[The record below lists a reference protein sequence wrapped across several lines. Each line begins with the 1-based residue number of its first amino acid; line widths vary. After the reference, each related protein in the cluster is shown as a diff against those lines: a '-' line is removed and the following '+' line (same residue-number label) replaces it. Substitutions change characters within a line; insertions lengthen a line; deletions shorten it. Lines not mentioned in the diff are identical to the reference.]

1 MDINLKQN
9 MTQKITQKMLHY
21 INILQMNHQE
31 LTDYIEQFSLDNPFI
46 DICSNIK
53 DSISN
58 VQIDELN
65 NLSVINYETFNYSGT
80 GEYDSFENLS
90 LPHEETLCENLLSQL
105 LGGNYTNEQHEIFF
119 YIANSLDK
127 NGYFPGGISELSGIF
142 NTDKSVLNNCLDI
155 MKKLDPKGVCAKDLS
170 ECLQLQLNEESTYAI
185 EKVIINNHLDLLA
198 KNDLRK
204 ISKLLNTDIDNV
216 IKAKENIL
224 KLNPRP
230 SQGFSERQT
239 LKYIIPDITIVKFKD
254 HFDIVTND
262 LFQLNINYDYV
273 KYIKNNAS
281 DQQLLNYISHR
292 INEINI
298 LKDNITKR
306 NTTLLKLAE
315 YILES
320 QKNFFLLGKEYLKP
334 CKMKD
339 ASKTIGRSESTV
351 SRTISGKYLQCCHGV
366 FPLGYFFSKSSYT
379 TNQDDNATISSIK
392 SMIKNIID
400 TENKNKPFS
409 DQKISEI
416 LHSQGITISRRTVA
430 QYRDQLSISDCRIRK
445 LY

>member
-1 MDINLKQN
+1 MYKSINQIITMILVSMTVLRTFPCRMKKHFVKIFYLSFRVEIIRMNN
-9 MTQKITQKMLHY
+9 MKY
-21 INILQMNHQE
+21 
-31 LTDYIEQFSLDNPFI
+31 
-46 DICSNIK
+46 
-53 DSISN
+53 
-58 VQIDELN
+58 
-65 NLSVINYETFNYSGT
+65 
-80 GEYDSFENLS
+80 
-90 LPHEETLCENLLSQL
+90 
-105 LGGNYTNEQHEIFF
+105 FF

-127 NGYFPGGISELSGIF
+127 NGYFPGGIIELSGIF
-142 NTDKSVLNNCLDI
+142 NTDKFVLNNCLDI
-155 MKKLDPKGVCAKDLS
+155 MKKPDPKGVCAKDLS
-170 ECLQLQLNEESTYAI
+170 ECLQLQLDEESTYAT
-185 EKVIINNHLDLLA
+185 EKAIINNHLDLLS

-262 LFQLNINYDYV
+262 LFQLNINYDYI
-273 KYIKNNAS
+273 KYIKMNSS
-281 DQQLLNYISHR
+281 DQQLSNYISHK

-320 QKNFFLLGKEYLKP
+320 QKNFFLLGKEHLKP

-339 ASKTIGRSESTV
+339 ASKTPTLSE
-351 SRTISGKYLQCCHGV
+351 I
-366 FPLGYFFSKSSYT
+366 
-379 TNQDDNATISSIK
+379 ISSIK
-392 SMIKNIID
+392 L
-400 TENKNKPFS
+400 E
-409 DQKISEI
+409 
-416 LHSQGITISRRTVA
+416 L
-430 QYRDQLSISDCRIRK
+430 
-445 LY
+445 

>member
-1 MDINLKQN
+1 MD
-9 MTQKITQKMLHY
+9 
-21 INILQMNHQE
+21 
-31 LTDYIEQFSLDNPFI
+31 
-46 DICSNIK
+46 
-53 DSISN
+53 
-58 VQIDELN
+58 
-65 NLSVINYETFNYSGT
+65 
-80 GEYDSFENLS
+80 
-90 LPHEETLCENLLSQL
+90 
-105 LGGNYTNEQHEIFF
+105 
-119 YIANSLDK
+119 
-127 NGYFPGGISELSGIF
+127 
-142 NTDKSVLNNCLDI
+142 
-155 MKKLDPKGVCAKDLS
+155 
-170 ECLQLQLNEESTYAI
+170 EESTYAT
-185 EKVIINNHLDLLA
+185 EKAIINNHLDLLS

-262 LFQLNINYDYV
+262 LFQLNINYDYI
-273 KYIKNNAS
+273 KYIKMNSS
-281 DQQLLNYISHR
+281 DQQLSNYISHK

-339 ASKTIGRSESTV
+339 ASKTIGISESTV